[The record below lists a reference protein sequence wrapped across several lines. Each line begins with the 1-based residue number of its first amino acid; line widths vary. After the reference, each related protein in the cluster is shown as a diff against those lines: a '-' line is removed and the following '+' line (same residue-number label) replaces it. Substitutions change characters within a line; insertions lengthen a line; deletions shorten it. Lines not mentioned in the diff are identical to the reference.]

1 MNADPVPP
9 LATPALRIASMDANS
24 VAAVTRLARAAWD
37 RPDSEAYLR
46 WRFEDAPGQEAAIAL
61 CGDECV
67 ATLFALNRRYLSADG
82 EHDALEL
89 FDWYATE
96 EWRPR
101 GAGLRVL
108 KHLMK
113 DGRRLVALG
122 GTPPARALFERL
134 GWRAIDTAWR
144 LNLPLRGR
152 YFLQRGRGA
161 GFSKAFDLIA
171 RPVFRTRARR
181 ARGVTLEPATTLSP
195 AVDALVHAQ
204 RRFASLR
211 LPDHRLHA
219 WLLRAPAALGLY
231 LTFHVRVGDRVA
243 GWASAR
249 VHHAEGMR
257 IGSLQEVF
265 LADDAVQHYPAVVSS
280 LCAILAGFEPDLL
293 TAVTSC
299 PDTLASLRGLRFRPD
314 YDIPVYEWPARPS
327 PPSGR
332 TLADAGHAEWAFF
345 PISTSAEASWL
356 GQPAAGAR

>member
-1 MNADPVPP
+1 MNAAPATPSP
-9 LATPALRIASMDANS
+9 TPALRIASLDAS
-24 VAAVTRLARAAWD
+24 TVAAVTRLARSAWD
-37 RPDSEAYLR
+37 RPDSEAYLQ
-46 WRFEDAPGQEAAIAL
+46 WRYQHAPGQEAAVAL

-67 ATLFALNRRYLSADG
+67 AMLFALQRRYLTSEG

-113 DGRRLVALG
+113 DGRRLMALG

-134 GWRAIDTAWR
+134 GWRAVDTAWR

-152 YFLQRGRGA
+152 YFLKRGRGPA
-161 GFSKAFDLIA
+161 FARTFDLLA
-171 RPVFRTRARR
+171 RAAFRPRARR
-181 ARGVTLEPATTLSP
+181 AAGVTLEPATTLSP
-195 AVDALVHAQ
+195 AVDDLVRAQ
-204 RRFASLR
+204 RRFTSLR

-219 WLLRAPAALGLY
+219 WLLDAPAALGLY
-231 LTFHVRVGDRVA
+231 LTFHVRVGEHVA

-249 VHHAEGMR
+249 VHHADGMR

-265 LADDAVQHYPAVVSS
+265 LADDAVGHYPAVVSS
-280 LCAILAGFEPDLL
+280 LCSILAGFEPDLL

-299 PDTLASLRGLRFRPD
+299 PDTLASLRALRFRPD
-314 YDIPVYEWPARPS
+314 YDIPVYSWPPAPQ
-327 PPSGR
+327 PPAGR

-345 PISTSAEASWL
+345 PISTSAEAGWL
-356 GQPAAGAR
+356 GRTAAATR